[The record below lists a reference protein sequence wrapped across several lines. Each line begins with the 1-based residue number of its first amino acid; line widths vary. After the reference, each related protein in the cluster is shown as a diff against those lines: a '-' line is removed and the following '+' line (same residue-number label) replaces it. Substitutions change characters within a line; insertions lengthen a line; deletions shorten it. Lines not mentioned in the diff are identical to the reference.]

1 MKIQAR
7 KGTDKEKFISASVAQ
22 NSGKKQITTS
32 SKVLK
37 QSSAFNG

>member
-1 MKIQAR
+1 MQIQVR
-7 KGTDKEKFISASVAQ
+7 KGTDKEKFIAELVAQ